1 MLQELDIRDFAII
14 EKLNIAFQTGMTVL
28 TGETGAGKSI
38 IIDAVGVLA
47 GGRGS
52 QDFIRKG
59 ANKARLQGLFHL
71 PAQNNTF
78 TALDKY
84 GIDHPDNDVL
94 LQRDLYRSGRNICR
108 VNGQLVNTTTLKEI
122 GETLVDIHGQ
132 NEHQELMHPEKHLAL
147 LDEFDQAK
155 IAPKL
160 AAYQRAYKKYQHLHN
175 LYQDH
180 KAHAKEWAQRLDM
193 LRFQVDEINAAQLKP
208 DEEANLESERQRLTN
223 FQRITTALN
232 TSYAAIAGDEAGT
245 MDHLGTAMTELQQIA
260 SLDPAYQQLADSVQ
274 NAYYTLQ
281 DTGSDILRQ
290 ADLMEW
296 DEGRLNEIEN
306 RLEAIRQLKRKYGDS
321 IPQILSYY
329 DNIKQELEKME
340 ATENNSDQLTTQ
352 VKAAKSKLLTLGKQ
366 LSQRRQQSAKKLSQ
380 AIHQQLAALYMAK
393 TVFSVRFKEQGSI
406 HFYPTGLDDVEFY
419 VQTNPG
425 EAAGPL
431 AKIASGGE
439 LSRMM
444 LALKTIFTRS
454 QGITSIIFDEVD
466 TGVSGRVAQAI
477 ADKISGIARF
487 SQVLCITHLPQV
499 AAMSDQHF
507 FIRKQISKQRTKT
520 TLVHLKAAQR
530 VDELARM
537 LAGTAVTKLTREHAQ
552 ELLQL
557 ANQEKRQL
565 QTDQATS

>member
-14 EKLNIAFQTGMTVL
+14 EKLNIAFQSGMTVL

-52 QDFIRKG
+52 QEFIRKG
-59 ANKARLQGLFHL
+59 ASKMRLQGLFHL
-71 PAQNNTF
+71 PDNAATF
-78 TALDKY
+78 AVLDHY
-84 GIDHPDNDVL
+84 GIEHADDDIL
-94 LQRDLYRSGRNICR
+94 LQRDLYRTGRNVCR

-122 GETLVDIHGQ
+122 GETIVDIHGQ

-147 LDEFDQAK
+147 LDEFYKAKVNPQRAKYAQAYDEYMRLNK
-155 IAPKL
+155 
-160 AAYQRAYKKYQHLHN
+160 AYQERM
-175 LYQDH
+175 
-180 KAHAKEWAQRLDM
+180 AHAKEWAQRLDM
-193 LRFQVDEINAAQLKP
+193 LRFQVDEIEAAQLKP
-208 DEEANLESERQRLTN
+208 NEESELDSERARLSN
-223 FQRITTALN
+223 FQRITTALQN
-232 TSYAAIAGDEAGT
+232 SYEALAGDAAGT
-245 MDHLGTAMTELQQIA
+245 MDHIGGAMNELQQITP
-260 SLDPAYQQLADSVQ
+260 LDHAYQELADNVQ
-274 NAYYTLQ
+274 TAYYTLQ
-281 DTGSDILRQ
+281 DAASELLRQ

-296 DEGRLNEIEN
+296 DEGRLDEIEK
-306 RLEAIRQLKRKYGDS
+306 RLELIQQLKRKYGDS
-321 IPQILSYY
+321 IAQILNYY
-329 DNIKQELEKME
+329 AKIKAELEQMV
-340 ATENNSDQLTTQ
+340 ATEDNEDQLAEQ
-352 VKAAKSKLLTLGKQ
+352 VDQAKQTLLDLGQQ
-366 LSQRRQQSAKKLSQ
+366 LSKTRQQGAKKLSQ
-380 AIHQQLAALYMAK
+380 AIHQQLAALYMEK
-393 TVFSVRFKEQGSI
+393 TVFSVHFKATSTV

-419 VQTNPG
+419 IQTNPG

-477 ADKISGIARF
+477 ADKISAIARF

-507 FIRKQISKQRTKT
+507 FIRKQISGQRTKT
-520 TLVHLKAAQR
+520 TLTRLEPAQR

-537 LAGTAVTKLTREHAQ
+537 LSGTAVTKLTREHAS
-552 ELLQL
+552 ELLKL
-557 ANQEKRQL
+557 AAAEKKRL
-565 QTDQATS
+565 REAVPPA